1 MAEHFTSFHILME
14 PTLDDLTE
22 LKRLLGL
29 GSTPYVEALLKAEI
43 QKIEPKFATVKAP
56 EPAKPAAPVRR
67 YQSITSY
74 AFSDSKKTAEIMIRE
89 IRSLEQAK
97 IEFEPQKNGFS
108 IAVIREE
115 QNLPNLK
122 LVVSP
127 IKEIV
132 PADSTYKIRRETLTV
147 ILAKKKEETWMK
159 LKDTSLT
166 PKKEEKKKPEDDV
179 DAKEN
184 PNAALMNMMKKLYDE
199 GDDEM
204 KRTISK
210 AMWEAQH
217 KKPEDEEKKDKK

>member
-1 MAEHFTSFHILME
+1 MAEHFSHFLKME
-14 PTLDDLTE
+14 PTLNDLTE
-22 LKRLLGL
+22 LKRLLAL

-43 QKIEPKFATVKAP
+43 EKIEPKFAAKQ
-56 EPAKPAAPVRR
+56 EEKKEEAKPAGPVRR

-74 AFSDSKKTAEIMIRE
+74 AFSDSKDKAEIMIRE
-89 IRSLEQAK
+89 IRGLEQAK
-97 IEFEPQKNGFS
+97 IEFEPVENGFS

-127 IKEIV
+127 TKPIKPEE
-132 PADSTYKIRRETLTV
+132 SKYKVRRETLTV

-159 LKDTSLT
+159 LKDTSAPVT
-166 PKKEEKKKPEDDV
+166 KEDKKKKEEEEI

-184 PNAALMNMMKKLYDE
+184 PNAALMSMMKKMYDE

-217 KKPEDEEKKDKK
+217 KKPEDEKKP